1 MKRKEIQLTA
11 LTNPTAFIGNS
22 ALINNL
28 RLIKEINKYSK
39 IFPVVKANA
48 YGHGIDIVSKA
59 ISSFV
64 DGYAVARLDEALEL
78 RAIIPQ
84 KPILVMSAASIDD
97 IQNYHS
103 QNIIPIIHNKKQL
116 KNIVK
121 KTDGLWFKVDTG
133 MHRLGMSIEDLKEII
148 DDYDDITI
156 MSHFHSAQRENLIPN
171 IDQLKYL
178 FNNVNI
184 DTSNHQLSW
193 DNSSTILQSK
203 SNNYDSNLREN
214 NIFRNMKNEILRP
227 GIMLYGVDPLNIP
240 NSESEK
246 LIQVMNLCAPILSI
260 RKIKKGESVGYN
272 QTWIS
277 DKTSFI
283 ATVGIGYG
291 DGYPRNIKKNTPI
304 LIKGKKAFIVG
315 EVSMDTLC
323 VDVSHLIES
332 GHEIDAGETATLWG
346 DGLNISEIASN
357 ANTIAYELLSRL
369 MPRVK
374 RVLVD

>member
-1 MKRKEIQLTA
+1 MKREEIQSRT
-11 LTNPTAFIGNS
+11 LTNPTAFIDKN
-22 ALINNL
+22 ALIHNL

-48 YGHGIDIVSKA
+48 YGHGIDIISKT

-78 RAIIPQ
+78 RTIIPQ
-84 KPILVMSAASIDD
+84 KPILVMSTASIDN
-97 IQNYHS
+97 IQKYFD

-116 KNIVK
+116 KNVGK
-121 KTDGLWFKVDTG
+121 KANGLWFKVDTG
-133 MHRLGMSIEDLKEII
+133 MHRLGMSIQELKEII
-148 DDYDDITI
+148 DNYDDITI
-156 MSHFHSAQRENLIPN
+156 MSHFHSAQKENLIPN
-171 IDQLKYL
+171 IEQLKYL
-178 FNNVNI
+178 FNNLDI
-184 DTSNHQLSW
+184 DTGRHQLSW

-214 NIFRNMKNEILRP
+214 HIFRNMKNEILRP
-227 GIMLYGVDPLNIP
+227 GIMLYGVDPLNKP
-240 NSESEK
+240 NDESEK
-246 LIQVMNLCAPILSI
+246 LIQVMTLCAPILSI

-272 QTWIS
+272 QTWMS

-304 LIKGKKAFIVG
+304 LIRGKKSFIVG

-323 VDVSHLIES
+323 VDISHLIES

-346 DGLNISEIASN
+346 DGLNISEIASS
-357 ANTIAYELLSRL
+357 ANTIAYELFSKL
-369 MPRVK
+369 MPRVR
-374 RVLVD
+374 RVIID

>member
-1 MKRKEIQLTA
+1 MKKKEIQLTT
-11 LTNPTAFIGNS
+11 LTNPTAFIDNS

-84 KPILVMSAASIDD
+84 KPILVMSAASIDG

-121 KTDGLWFKVDTG
+121 KTNGLWFKVDTG

-178 FNNVNI
+178 FNNINI

-227 GIMLYGVDPLNIP
+227 GIMLYGVDPLNRP
-240 NSESEK
+240 NSESKK

-272 QTWIS
+272 QTWMS
-277 DKTSFI
+277 NKTSFI
-283 ATVGIGYG
+283 ATIGIGYG

-304 LIKGKKAFIVG
+304 LIRGKKAFIVG

-332 GHEIDAGETATLWG
+332 GHEIDVGETATLWG